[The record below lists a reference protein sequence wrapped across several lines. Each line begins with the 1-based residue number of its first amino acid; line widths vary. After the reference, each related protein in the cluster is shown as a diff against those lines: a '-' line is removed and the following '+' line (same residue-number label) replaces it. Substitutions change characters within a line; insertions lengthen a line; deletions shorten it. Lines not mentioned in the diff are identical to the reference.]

1 MTSFQFIE
9 WVQEKFDSCNV
20 FDEIETSE
28 IIVEVIKKYY
38 SLGQDEKINEDIVN
52 V

>member
-1 MTSFQFIE
+1 MTSSQFIE

-20 FDEIETSE
+20 FNEIETSE

-38 SLGQDEKINEDIVN
+38 SLGQDEEKNNDVVN